1 MEKQDN
7 MPAPKQTRP
16 VSIMRLRSPEE
27 RLQAGR
33 AWREKVPRKSHA
45 GWKPPDNRPDPIQ
58 VLRDSDKGRIPELL
72 PIRYG
77 RMSVDPFRFLRG
89 AVAIMACDLA
99 PTPATGIRVQACGDC
114 HIMNFGAFATPE
126 RNLIFDVNDFD
137 ETLPAPW
144 EWDIK
149 RLTASIEVA
158 TRTANFKSQDRERA
172 VRAAVS
178 AYREQMAQYAMM
190 PPLEVWY
197 QRIDLESLVKNIPQ
211 NVDRERTQKEIQ
223 KARKKTMPIHVS
235 PSLTR
240 HSEQTRIRDEPP
252 LIYHLPAQLK
262 AAYRKRTLAG
272 LQHYRESLAPPYRV
286 LFDRYRFQD
295 IALKVV
301 GIGSVGTYC
310 EAAFFTAGEGSSL
323 ILQVKEARDSV
334 LERYAGA
341 SAYATHGE
349 RVVVGQLLM
358 QSASDIFL
366 GWTAGMDPGRH
377 FYIRQLR
384 DMKIAMP
391 VDTHDPS
398 DLVYFAKACG
408 WAVAL
413 AHARSGDPAMIAGY
427 LGSSD
432 AFDDAIIRFA
442 ANYADQTEGD
452 YEALLKGV
460 KAGQISARIE

>member
-1 MEKQDN
+1 
-7 MPAPKQTRP
+7 
-16 VSIMRLRSPEE
+16 MRLRSPDE

-33 AWREKVPRKSHA
+33 ALREKVPRKSHG
-45 GWKPPDNRPDPIQ
+45 GWKPSDNRPDPIPL
-58 VLRDSDKGRIPELL
+58 LRDSDKGRIPELL

-89 AVAIMACDLA
+89 AAAIMACDLA

-137 ETLPAPW
+137 ETLPSPW

-158 TRTANFKSQDRERA
+158 TRTENFKSQDRERA

-178 AYREQMAQYAMM
+178 SYREQMAQYATMS
-190 PPLEVWY
+190 PLEVWY
-197 QRIDLESLVKNIPQ
+197 QHIDLEPLITNIPQ
-211 NVDRERTQKEIQ
+211 DVDRERTQKEIH
-223 KARKKTMPIHVS
+223 KARKKTMPIHIS

-240 HSEQTRIRDEPP
+240 NGEKTMIRDEPP
-252 LIYHLPAQLK
+252 LIYHMPAQLK

-272 LQHYRESLAPPYRV
+272 LQRYRESLAPPYKV
-286 LFDRYRFQD
+286 LFDRYEFVD

-310 EAAFFTAGEGSSL
+310 EAALFTTGDGTWL
-323 ILQVKEARDSV
+323 ILQVKEARASV

-341 SAYATHGE
+341 STYATHGE
-349 RVVVGQLLM
+349 RVVVGQRLM

-366 GWTAGMDPGRH
+366 GWTTGIDPGRQ
-377 FYIRQLR
+377 FYVRQLR

-391 VDTHDPS
+391 VDTRDAF

-413 AHARSGDPAMIAGY
+413 AHARSGDPAMITGY
-427 LGSSD
+427 LGASD
-432 AFDDAIIRFA
+432 AFDDAITKFA
-442 ANYADQTEGD
+442 ADYADQTERD
-452 YEALLKGV
+452 HDALA
-460 KAGQISARIE
+460 KAIKSGALPATIE